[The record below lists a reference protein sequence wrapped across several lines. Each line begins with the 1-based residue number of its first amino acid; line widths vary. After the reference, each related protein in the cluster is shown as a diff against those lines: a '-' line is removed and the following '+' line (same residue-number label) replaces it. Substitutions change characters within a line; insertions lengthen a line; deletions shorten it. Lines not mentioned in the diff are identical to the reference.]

1 MIDASVVGR
10 ARSINRG
17 RGEPGPYRDFLSCRD
32 FVATNSE
39 EIMKVE
45 GEHTQTAKI
54 DVASRKT
61 VRSAF
66 WTGILLGVG
75 IMAFLDETLLHQLL
89 QWHTFYWNTD
99 QHGRILSDGLFHA
112 FSTLLLLWGALRL
125 WRGRDTW
132 ISPFRELIVAAIIIG
147 AGGFNL
153 YDGIIQHAILH
164 LHQVNE
170 LVCLTPASR
179 SDTILGFCRNDIPY
193 EIVFDLLALV
203 VLIIGILYWR
213 HQVGTRFDRVRDSS
227 VGAFPT
233 RNDR

>member
-1 MIDASVVGR
+1 MVLVTARVPATLFIGTRVVVSTRPYANR
-10 ARSINRG
+10 AYFFQFF
-17 RGEPGPYRDFLSCRD
+17 EK
-32 FVATNSE
+32 SE
-39 EIMKVE
+39 ETMKAE

-54 DVASRKT
+54 DIASRKT

-66 WTGILLGVG
+66 WTGILLGIG

-89 QWHTFYWNTD
+89 QWHTFDWNTD

-112 FSTLLLLWGALRL
+112 FSTLLLLWGAFRL

-132 ISPFRELIVAAIIIG
+132 VSPFRELIVAAIIIG

-170 LVCLTPASR
+170 LVCMTPVSR

-193 EIVFDLLALV
+193 EVVFDLLALV

-213 HQVGTRFDRVRDSS
+213 HVRRLVST
-227 VGAFPT
+227 GEYK
-233 RNDR
+233 